1 MFSKDLGIDLGTIF
15 TRLADSTQVLSE
27 EPTIVAI
34 EVMDQKMVAVG
45 QEARDMYGRVPESIE
60 VARPL
65 KNWVIADY
73 EITETLLSYLLQR
86 VSGSMRIF
94 RPRVMISVPYG
105 VTSVERRAVYEAT
118 LEAGSREAFLIQ
130 QPLAAALGVDLPI
143 GSPSGN
149 MVICLGGGCTEAAVM
164 AMYGIVS
171 AETLRAGGMD
181 LDDAIVNY
189 VRRKYGIVIG
199 QVTAEQLKIRIGAAV
214 PQDTENSLE
223 VQGQDQVTGLPR
235 PVTLTTGEIV
245 EALQDPLKAIVET
258 GRRVLEKTPP
268 ELVAD
273 IIDRG
278 VALCGAGALLR
289 GIDKLLTKSLG
300 IPAYLVDNPMTCVV
314 EGAVKALPM
323 YNILR
328 RSLPQVS
335 YQRSKKRPGGRF
347 SSLIQI
353 IRHPLQMGDRID
365 ILHPDVAGDREID
378 GRIVEDRLDAGLH

>member
-1 MFSKDLGIDLGTIF
+1 M
-15 TRLADSTQVLSE
+15 
-27 EPTIVAI
+27 
-34 EVMDQKMVAVG
+34 
-45 QEARDMYGRVPESIE
+45 
-60 VARPL
+60 
-65 KNWVIADY
+65 
-73 EITETLLSYLLQR
+73 IT
-86 VSGSMRIF
+86 
-94 RPRVMISVPYG
+94 VPYG

-118 LEAGSREAFLIQ
+118 LEAGSREAYLIQ

-199 QVTAEQLKIRIGAAV
+199 QVTAEQLKVRIGAAV
-214 PQDTENSLE
+214 PMDTENSME

-278 VALCGAGALLR
+278 VALCGGGACCAASTNCLR
-289 GIDKLLTKSLG
+289 NPWAFPLILWI
-300 IPAYLVDNPMTCVV
+300 IP
-314 EGAVKALPM
+314 
-323 YNILR
+323 
-328 RSLPQVS
+328 
-335 YQRSKKRPGGRF
+335 
-347 SSLIQI
+347 
-353 IRHPLQMGDRID
+353 
-365 ILHPDVAGDREID
+365 
-378 GRIVEDRLDAGLH
+378 

>member
-1 MFSKDLGIDLGTIF
+1 MFSKDLGIDLGTMF
-15 TRLADSTQVLSE
+15 TRLADSTKVLLD

-34 EVMDQKMVAVG
+34 EVEDQKMVAVG

-65 KNWVIADY
+65 KNGVIADY
-73 EITETLLSYLLQR
+73 EITEALLTYLLQR

-105 VTSVERRAVYEAT
+105 VTSVERRAVYAAI
-118 LEAGSREAFLIQ
+118 LEAGSRDASLIQ

-143 GSPSGN
+143 NSPSGN

-171 AETLRAGGMD
+171 AETLRAGGLE
-181 LDDAIVNY
+181 LDEAIINY
-189 VRRKYGIVIG
+189 VRRKYGVVIG
-199 QVTAEQLKIRIGAAV
+199 QVTAEQLKIKIGAAV
-214 PQDTENSLE
+214 PQDVENSME

-245 EALQDPLKAIVET
+245 EALQEPLKAVIET

-268 ELVAD
+268 ELVSD

-278 VALCGAGALLR
+278 VALCGGGALLR

-300 IPAYLVDNPMTCVV
+300 VPAYLVDNPTTCVA
-314 EGAVKALPM
+314 EGAVKAIPM

-328 RSLPQVS
+328 RNLPQV
-335 YQRSKKRPGGRF
+335 
-347 SSLIQI
+347 
-353 IRHPLQMGDRID
+353 
-365 ILHPDVAGDREID
+365 
-378 GRIVEDRLDAGLH
+378 

>member
-1 MFSKDLGIDLGTIF
+1 MFSKDLGIDLGTMF
-15 TRLADSTQVLSE
+15 TRLADSTQVLVE

-34 EVMDQKMVAVG
+34 EAYAQKMVAVG
-45 QEARDMYGRVPESIE
+45 QEARDMYGRVPDSIE

-65 KNWVIADY
+65 KNGVIADY

-105 VTSVERRAVYEAT
+105 VTSVERRAVYEAV
-118 LEAGSREAFLIQ
+118 LEAGSREAYLIQ

-149 MVICLGGGCTEAAVM
+149 MAICLGGGCTEAAVM

-171 AETLRAGGMD
+171 GETLRAGGMD
-181 LDDAIVNY
+181 LDEAIVNY
-189 VRRKYGIVIG
+189 IRRKYGIVIG
-199 QVTAEQLKIRIGAAV
+199 QVTAEQLKTKIGAAV
-214 PQDTENSLE
+214 PQDTENSME

-235 PVTLTTGEIV
+235 PVTVTTGEIV
-245 EALQDPLKAIVET
+245 EALQEPLKAVIET
-258 GRRVLEKTPP
+258 GRRVLERTPP

-278 VALCGAGALLR
+278 VALCGGGALLR

-314 EGAVKALPM
+314 EGAVKSLPM

-328 RSLPQVS
+328 RSLPQV
-335 YQRSKKRPGGRF
+335 
-347 SSLIQI
+347 
-353 IRHPLQMGDRID
+353 
-365 ILHPDVAGDREID
+365 
-378 GRIVEDRLDAGLH
+378 

>member
-1 MFSKDLGIDLGTIF
+1 VAVFSKDLGIDLGTMF
-15 TRLADSTQVLSE
+15 TRLADSTQVLLE

-34 EVMDQKMVAVG
+34 EVDEQKMVAVG
-45 QEARDMYGRVPESIE
+45 QEARDMVGRVPESIE

-65 KNWVIADY
+65 KNGVIADY
-73 EITETLLSYLLQR
+73 EITETLLAYLLRR

-105 VTSVERRAVYEAT
+105 VTSVERRAVFEAVM
-118 LEAGSREAFLIQ
+118 EAGSREAFLIQ
-130 QPLAAALGVDLPI
+130 QSLAAALGIDLPI

-149 MVICLGGGCTEAAVM
+149 MVICLGGGATEAAVM
-164 AMYGIVS
+164 AMYSIVS
-171 AETLRAGGMD
+171 ADTLRGGGLD
-181 LDDAIVNY
+181 LDEAIITY
-189 VRRKYGIVIG
+189 VRRKYGVIIG

-214 PQDTENSLE
+214 PQDMEQSME

-245 EALQDPLKAIVET
+245 EALQDPLKNIIET

-278 VALCGAGALLR
+278 VALCGGGALLR

-300 IPAYLVDNPMTCVV
+300 IPAYLVDNPLTCVV
-314 EGAVKALPM
+314 EGTVRGLSM
-323 YNILR
+323 YNLIR
-328 RSLPQVS
+328 RNLPQV
-335 YQRSKKRPGGRF
+335 
-347 SSLIQI
+347 
-353 IRHPLQMGDRID
+353 
-365 ILHPDVAGDREID
+365 
-378 GRIVEDRLDAGLH
+378 

>member
-1 MFSKDLGIDLGTIF
+1 VAVFSKDLGIDLGTMF
-15 TRLADSTQVLSE
+15 TRLADSTQVLLD

-34 EVMDQKMVAVG
+34 EVEDQKMVAVG

-65 KNWVIADY
+65 KNGVIADY

-94 RPRVMISVPYG
+94 RPRVMITVPYG
-105 VTSVERRAVYEAT
+105 VTSVERRAVYEAV
-118 LEAGSREAFLIQ
+118 LEAGSRDASLIQ

-143 GSPSGN
+143 NSPSGN

-171 AETLRAGGMD
+171 AETLRAGGME
-181 LDDAIVNY
+181 LDESIVNY
-189 VRRKYGIVIG
+189 VRRKYGVVIG
-199 QVTAEQLKIRIGAAV
+199 RGTAEQLKVKIGAAV
-214 PQDTENSLE
+214 PQDTENSME

-245 EALQDPLKAIVET
+245 EALQEPLKLVIET
-258 GRRVLEKTPP
+258 GRRVLERTPP
-268 ELVAD
+268 ELVSD

-278 VALCGAGALLR
+278 VALCGGGALLR
-289 GIDKLLTKSLG
+289 GVDKLLTKSLG
-300 IPAYLVDNPMTCVV
+300 IPAYLVDNPLTCVV
-314 EGAVKALPM
+314 EGAVKALPL

-328 RSLPQVS
+328 RNLPQV
-335 YQRSKKRPGGRF
+335 
-347 SSLIQI
+347 
-353 IRHPLQMGDRID
+353 
-365 ILHPDVAGDREID
+365 
-378 GRIVEDRLDAGLH
+378 

>member
-1 MFSKDLGIDLGTIF
+1 MF
-15 TRLADSTQVLSE
+15 TRLADSTRVLLE

-34 EVMDQKMVAVG
+34 EVFDQKMVAVG

-65 KNWVIADY
+65 KNGVIADY
-73 EITETLLSYLLQR
+73 EITETLLQYLLQR

-105 VTSVERRAVYEAT
+105 VTSVERRAVYEAV
-118 LEAGSREAFLIQ
+118 LEAGSREASLIQ

-143 GSPSGN
+143 NSPSGN
-149 MVICLGGGCTEAAVM
+149 MVICLGGGCTETAVM

-181 LDDAIVNY
+181 LDEAIVNY
-189 VRRKYGIVIG
+189 VRRKYGVVIG
-199 QVTAEQLKIRIGAAV
+199 QVTAEQLKTKIGAAV
-214 PQDTENSLE
+214 PQDTENSME

-245 EALQDPLKAIVET
+245 EALQDPLKAVVET

-268 ELVAD
+268 ELVSD

-278 VALCGAGALLR
+278 VALCGGGHYCAAL
-289 GIDKLLTKSLG
+289 INCSPSLWG
-300 IPAYLVDNPMTCVV
+300 FPP
-314 EGAVKALPM
+314 
-323 YNILR
+323 ILWITR
-328 RSLPQVS
+328 
-335 YQRSKKRPGGRF
+335 
-347 SSLIQI
+347 
-353 IRHPLQMGDRID
+353 
-365 ILHPDVAGDREID
+365 
-378 GRIVEDRLDAGLH
+378 